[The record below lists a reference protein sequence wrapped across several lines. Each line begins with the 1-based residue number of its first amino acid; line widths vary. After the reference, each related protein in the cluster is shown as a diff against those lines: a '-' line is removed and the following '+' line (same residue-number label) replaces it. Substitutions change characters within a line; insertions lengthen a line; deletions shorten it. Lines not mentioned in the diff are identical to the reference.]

1 MLLERKPAIRRAL
14 AACSAGLAVLLGSA
28 APASAD
34 PSLSRFVD
42 DHLGAQLKRH
52 EIPGA
57 AVVVVTKDRQAF
69 AKGYGVADLATGRA
83 VDPERTV
90 FAPASVAKLMT
101 ATAVMQLVDKGQLA
115 LDADVNDYLRDFRI
129 DDTYPGKPVTT
140 AHLLTHTAGFAGGDR
155 GTGAASPKDVGELGA
170 YLADRRPARVRPPGV
185 TAVYSNYGMGL
196 AGHLV
201 ELRSGLP
208 FHEYMRKNV
217 FEPLGMSGTT
227 FAQPEPDAV
236 AGALAVGYRLKGDRQ
251 IPATGA
257 RYGHMPPHGAGFR
270 TTATDMAKFMQA
282 HLNDGGA
289 ILSPEAARLMQSR
302 RFGNAE
308 GTGGIGYGFQEYA
321 RGGTRLILHRG
332 NIPGYFAILALIPER
347 GVGLYAHYN
356 GNGKGGADS
365 VWALVDAFADRYAAP
380 QRRTDEPKKD
390 DLPDP
395 AGFAGTYRSLQ
406 GADAGDFSKITTLMK
421 TTTVT
426 AQSDGTL
433 TTTGTSGHGP
443 AEPRQ
448 WTQVSP
454 GLFQEKGG
462 HRRIGFRE
470 DGVLATENPSDPL
483 QKLAWY
489 QLPALHLGLL
499 AASLGVLVL
508 SALAWPVALA
518 VRSARRRPAHAGTA
532 RAPRLAGLPGWA
544 AAALVTA
551 SVATLV
557 VLFADFEGN
566 QAAYFLGGSPLL
578 TLMGT
583 VPVLAAVATAGAAV
597 TSVLAWRRKWWSRFG
612 RVHLTAVTV
621 AATAYLVIAA
631 GYNLVG

>member
-14 AACSAGLAVLLGSA
+14 AAWSAGVAVLLGSA

-34 PSLSRFVD
+34 TSLTRFVD
-42 DHLGAQLKRH
+42 DHVTAQLKRH

-57 AVVVVTKDRQAF
+57 AVVVVTNDKQTF

-83 VDPERTV
+83 VDAEQTV

-101 ATAVMQLVDKGQLA
+101 ATAVMQLVDKGQLS
-115 LDADVNDYLRDFRI
+115 LDTDVNDYLRDFRI

-155 GTGAASPKDVGELGA
+155 GTGAASPKDIGELGA

-185 TAVYSNYGMGL
+185 TAVYSNFGMGL

-217 FEPLGMSGTT
+217 FEPLGMSSTT
-227 FAQPEPDAV
+227 FAQPEPDAIS
-236 AGALAVGYRLKGDRQ
+236 GALAVGYRLAGDRQ
-251 IPATGA
+251 IPAAGA

-289 ILSPEAARLMQSR
+289 ILSPESARLMQSR

-308 GTGGIGYGFQEYA
+308 GANGLGYGFQEYT
-321 RGGTRLILHRG
+321 RNGTRLILHRG
-332 NIPGYFAILALIPER
+332 NIPGYFAMLALIPER
-347 GVGLYAHYN
+347 GVGIYAHYN
-356 GNGKGGADS
+356 GSGKGGADS

-380 QRRTDEPKKD
+380 RQDAPPTGE
-390 DLPDP
+390 LPDP
-395 AGFAGTYRSLQ
+395 SGFAGTYRSLQ
-406 GADAGDFSKITTLMK
+406 GADAEDFSRITTLMR

-433 TTTGTSGHGP
+433 TTAGTSGHGP
-443 AEPRQ
+443 VEPRQ

-462 HRRIGFRE
+462 HRRIMFRE

-483 QKLAWY
+483 QKVAWY
-489 QLPALHLGLL
+489 QLPALHLGTL
-499 AASLGVLVL
+499 AASLGILVL
-508 SALAWPVALA
+508 STLVWPVALA

-551 SVATLV
+551 SAATLV
-557 VLFADFEGN
+557 VLFADFDGN

-578 TLMGT
+578 TLIGT
-583 VPVLAAVATAGAAV
+583 MPLLAAVATAGAAV
-597 TSVLAWRRKWWSRFG
+597 TTVLAWRRKWWSRFG
-612 RVHLTAVTV
+612 RVHLTVVTV
-621 AATAYLVIAA
+621 AATAYLVVASA
-631 GYNLVG
+631 YNLLG